1 MSDHAHAP
9 PPASAKNAAD
19 ACRTAAER
27 LTPRVRDLAPA
38 IDAERRL
45 PPELVQELVDAR
57 LFHLLL
63 PDDLGGLEADPITAA
78 QVVETLSRADG
89 STGWCV
95 MIAAQ
100 TIPLAGFM
108 APVEARRIWGEGGI
122 VAGSARPQG
131 GRAVWT
137 EHPEPGYRVSG
148 RWPFASGSS
157 HATWFAGECF
167 VYDGETQRQSE
178 HGEPVTAFMFV
189 PRAQVRL
196 HDTWDSLGLRGTA
209 SHDFSMEGVFVP
221 ERHGV
226 VTSSLE
232 PRHPW
237 ALYRTPPLWFINHGA
252 QALGVARAAI
262 ATATEIAAT
271 KLAWGTDRPLREQP
285 RLQGVLAEAAVLV
298 DSAALY
304 LYDMSH
310 RLWQASL
317 TDSDDPRLRAQT
329 RLAASH
335 AVRAGVRAVDLMHA
349 AVATTAVFRK
359 SPLER
364 QFRDVHTAAA
374 HVMVSPLTYEA
385 AGRALLGLAA
395 DMPFF

>member
-1 MSDHAHAP
+1 MSDHAHASP
-9 PPASAKNAAD
+9 SSSAKNAAD
-19 ACRTAAER
+19 TRRTAAER
-27 LTPRVRDLAPA
+27 LAPRIRDSAPV
-38 IDAERRL
+38 IDTERRL
-45 PPELVQELVDAR
+45 PPELVQELVDAG
-57 LFHLLL
+57 LFHMLL
-63 PDDLGGLEADPITAA
+63 PNDLGGLEADPVTAA
-78 QVVETLSRADG
+78 QVVETLSQADG

-108 APVEARRIWGEGGI
+108 APEEARRIWGGGGI

-137 EHPEPGYRVSG
+137 EYPEPGYQVSG
-148 RWPFASGSS
+148 RWPFASGTS

-167 VYDGETQRQSE
+167 VYDGEEQRRTN
-178 HGEPVTAFMFV
+178 HGDPVTAFMVV
-189 PRAQVRL
+189 PRERVRL

-209 SHDFSMEGVFVP
+209 SHDFSVEGLFVP
-221 ERHGV
+221 QRQSIDT
-226 VTSSLE
+226 TSFQ
-232 PRHPW
+232 PAHPW

-262 ATATEIAAT
+262 DTAMEIAAT

-285 RLQGVLAEAAVLV
+285 RLQAVLAEAAVVV

-304 LYDMSH
+304 LYDVSR
-310 RLWQASL
+310 RLWQVAL
-317 TDSDDPRLRAQT
+317 ANGDDPRLRAQV
-329 RLAASH
+329 RLATSH
-335 AVRAGVRAVDLMHA
+335 AVRASVRAVDLTHA

-364 QFRDVHTAAA
+364 HFRDVHTAAA
-374 HVMVSPLTYEA
+374 HVMIGPLTYEA
-385 AGRALLGLAA
+385 AGRALLGLEAG
-395 DMPFF
+395 MPFF